1 MNNTTSSGVN
11 DEELNRMIA
20 GLKSS
25 QASGSNDLNNSQSS
39 QSRVVKP
46 INSDSLAQQASEA
59 SANPTPNFG
68 AQPENIA
75 PKANNSAPKTT
86 NDLDTPSNND
96 LNDLKIKA
104 VKELKPLVDK
114 LNLSPEDRF
123 DTLLLLIRSTDDP
136 SLISSAHQAAQN
148 IADQTRKA
156 QALLDIIKEIDF
168 FNQK

>member
-25 QASGSNDLNNSQSS
+25 QASGSNDLNNSQS
-39 QSRVVKP
+39 RVVKP
-46 INSDSLAQQASEA
+46 ISSDSLAQQASEA
-59 SANPTPNFG
+59 PASPTPNFG

-75 PKANNSAPKTT
+75 PKTNNSALKTT
-86 NDLDTPSNND
+86 NDLDIPSNND